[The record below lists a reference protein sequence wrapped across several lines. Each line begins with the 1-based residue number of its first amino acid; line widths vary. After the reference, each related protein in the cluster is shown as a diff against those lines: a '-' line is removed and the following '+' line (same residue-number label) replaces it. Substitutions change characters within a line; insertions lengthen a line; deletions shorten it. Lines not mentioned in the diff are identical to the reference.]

1 MVQNGLVELEVSPND
16 KRAKYVH
23 LTEKSRS
30 QMKQIKSFFDRID
43 RSLLEGVS
51 EEELAIFE
59 EVLDKLQAN
68 VKKIGGEILLTVL
81 FTCFS
86 VYLELEVPTYISEI
100 TELLGTPG
108 TQLDALWSPAIKM
121 IGLSLLAFLSSV
133 TVGFFAAR
141 VAASYTTH
149 LRSDIFNRVL
159 RDQTFFN
166 PKSLDSDD

>member
-1 MVQNGLVELEVSPND
+1 MDKPMLAFKRFGHQVHLMVQQEAKRCGIEFMGGPQGQVIRFLDYREESGQAVLIKDIEQELNITKSVASNLVKRMVQNGLVELEVIPND

-68 VKKIGGEILLTVL
+68 VKKIGGENEET
-81 FTCFS
+81 
-86 VYLELEVPTYISEI
+86 
-100 TELLGTPG
+100 
-108 TQLDALWSPAIKM
+108 
-121 IGLSLLAFLSSV
+121 
-133 TVGFFAAR
+133 R
-141 VAASYTTH
+141 
-149 LRSDIFNRVL
+149 
-159 RDQTFFN
+159 
-166 PKSLDSDD
+166 

>member
-1 MVQNGLVELEVSPND
+1 MDKPMLAFKRFGHQVHLMVQQEAKRCGIEFIGGPQGQVIRFLDYREESGQAVLIKDIEQELNITKSVASNLVKRMVQNGLVELEVSPND

-68 VKKIGGEILLTVL
+68 VKKIGGENEET
-81 FTCFS
+81 
-86 VYLELEVPTYISEI
+86 
-100 TELLGTPG
+100 
-108 TQLDALWSPAIKM
+108 
-121 IGLSLLAFLSSV
+121 
-133 TVGFFAAR
+133 R
-141 VAASYTTH
+141 
-149 LRSDIFNRVL
+149 
-159 RDQTFFN
+159 
-166 PKSLDSDD
+166 

>member
-1 MVQNGLVELEVSPND
+1 MDKPMLTFKRFGHQVHLMVQQEAKRCGIEFMGGPQGQVIRFLDYREESGQAVLIKDIEQELNITKSVASNLVKRMVQNGLVELEVSPND

-68 VKKIGGEILLTVL
+68 VKKIGGENEET
-81 FTCFS
+81 
-86 VYLELEVPTYISEI
+86 
-100 TELLGTPG
+100 
-108 TQLDALWSPAIKM
+108 
-121 IGLSLLAFLSSV
+121 
-133 TVGFFAAR
+133 R
-141 VAASYTTH
+141 
-149 LRSDIFNRVL
+149 
-159 RDQTFFN
+159 
-166 PKSLDSDD
+166 